1 MWEIDLT
8 GSTCLVTGATR
19 GIGRAIAVGLAKAG
33 ADVVGVARSEGH
45 LAELSDEV
53 AGLGRSC
60 LALAGDL
67 GDGAAI
73 PELAEQAW
81 SWKGGID
88 ILVNAAG
95 MVIRRDT
102 PDVTVEDFD
111 LTMAVN
117 VRAPFLLSQE
127 LGWRMRHAGSG
138 TIVNVASVAGEEVTM
153 APLHYQAGKAALIQ
167 MTRGFASRLAPEVRV
182 NAVGPGYI
190 RTTLNAEWLS
200 DEGNRR
206 YVEERTASGRVGTPD
221 DVVGAVVF
229 LSSSAASYVNGQ
241 HLRVDGGWGI

>member
-8 GSTCLVTGATR
+8 GSTALVTGASR
-19 GIGRAIAVGLAKAG
+19 GIGRAIAVGLARAG
-33 ADVVGVARSEGH
+33 ADVVGLARSEGP
-45 LAELSDEV
+45 LAELSDEIQE
-53 AGLGRSC
+53 AGRSC
-60 LALAGDL
+60 LPLAGDL
-67 GDGAAI
+67 GLGDAI
-73 PELAEQAW
+73 PRLAEDAW

-95 MVIRRDT
+95 TVIRRDP

-111 LTMAVN
+111 LLMAVN
-117 VRAPFLLSQE
+117 VRAPFLMSQE
-127 LGWRMRHAGSG
+127 MGWRMREAGSG
-138 TIVNVASVAGEEVTM
+138 SIVNIASVAGEEVTL
-153 APLHYQAGKAALIQ
+153 APLSYQAGKAALIQ

-190 RTTLNAEWLS
+190 RTTLNVEWLS
-200 DEGNRR
+200 DEKNQR
-206 YVEERTASGRVGTPD
+206 YVEGRTASRRIGTPD

-229 LSSSAASYVNGQ
+229 LASPAASYVNGQ